1 MERIEANR
9 RRVDMQPFQKEVP
22 KSRQYLLV
30 TREQRIRKV
39 GGLYGQYLHYCYKLG
54 YLPKYKKQNPAQL
67 HYLLRVDLMKLDEL
81 TAQTRLLGKHHIATE
96 EQLFS
101 YKQSVEEEIKTLT
114 ADRTHLRNEIRR
126 VDISD
131 ERLSA
136 AKSEI
141 AEISERLKEARKE
154 IKLCDGIAQRSGIV
168 RDRLEQVIA
177 DEEKYKGKEKI
188 RYDKQR

>member
-1 MERIEANR
+1 
-9 RRVDMQPFQKEVP
+9 
-22 KSRQYLLV
+22 
-30 TREQRIRKV
+30 
-39 GGLYGQYLHYCYKLG
+39 
-54 YLPKYKKQNPAQL
+54 
-67 HYLLRVDLMKLDEL
+67 MKIDEL
-81 TAQTRLLGKHHIATE
+81 TKQVTLLGKHHIATE

>member
-1 MERIEANR
+1 M
-9 RRVDMQPFQKEVP
+9 
-22 KSRQYLLV
+22 
-30 TREQRIRKV
+30 